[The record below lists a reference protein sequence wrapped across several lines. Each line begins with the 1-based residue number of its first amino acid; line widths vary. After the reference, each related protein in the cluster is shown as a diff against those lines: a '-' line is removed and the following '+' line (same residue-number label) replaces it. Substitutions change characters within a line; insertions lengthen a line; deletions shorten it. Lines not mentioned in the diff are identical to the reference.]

1 MFEVVGQF
9 FDVVGSDGAR
19 VAEIH
24 EGNPISDATWKK
36 LRVSIREFLLYVRKG
51 ENYVRKTS
59 FLHFFTFKPGL
70 FFHRF
75 LLNSRRSKVKN
86 FC

>member
-24 EGNPISDATWKK
+24 EGNPISDATWKR
-36 LRVSIREFLLYVRKG
+36 LRVSIRPFTTLIIRTKVR
-51 ENYVRKTS
+51 E
-59 FLHFFTFKPGL
+59 LHT
-70 FFHRF
+70 
-75 LLNSRRSKVKN
+75 
-86 FC
+86 

>member
-36 LRVSIREFLLYVRKG
+36 LRVSIRP
-51 ENYVRKTS
+51 
-59 FLHFFTFKPGL
+59 FTTFII
-70 FFHRF
+70 RT
-75 LLNSRRSKVKN
+75 
-86 FC
+86 

>member
-36 LRVSIREFLLYVRKG
+36 LRVFNSPFCYFYDTYVSARTT
-51 ENYVRKTS
+51 YVKLCFSS
-59 FLHFFTFKPGL
+59 FLH
-70 FFHRF
+70 
-75 LLNSRRSKVKN
+75 LNSRKT
-86 FC
+86 F